1 MDDPL
6 NAHRLAGY
14 GTTPVPE
21 TPRTIDD
28 DNVIMAPGQ
37 GKIPV

>member
-28 DNVIMAPGQ
+28 DVIMAPGQ